1 MAKTICGAALVA
13 VLISACGGEGET
25 IPPPQ
30 APPPPPPVAAPTPP
44 EPTPAPPPEPPK
56 PSMLELQKQMA
67 KSGVAALN
75 AHEAAKFAEGFAP
88 DGVSITFGFGENK
101 GREAIASDI
110 QKFFDGFPDFKL
122 AESNI
127 YAKGDVVVIEWVM
140 NGTHKGEFMGVKPTN
155 KPVGIRGATVA
166 WLTSDGLVKQEHRYM
181 DGSTLM
187 AQLGQIKGPT
197 RPVPAL
203 PSGDPTWHVAKGT
216 PDEDKQ
222 SDIVK
227 GMYAAFEK
235 KSESDFLGPMADN
248 ATWADL
254 AMPKDMS
261 GKAEAKK
268 MFQSF
273 TKAFPDGKIVV
284 DNIFSVEEFTI
295 AESTMT
301 GTQTGP
307 LGPLKATKKPVNL
320 HALDVMTIKD
330 GKIQAGTGYSNSVEM
345 LAQTGM
351 LPKPKAAKTDAKA
364 EGEKKPADKAEKTD
378 KAAAP
383 KADKPVEKPAPKE
396 APKGDAPKDKD
407 KK

>member
-1 MAKTICGAALVA
+1 MAMAKTICGAALVA

-30 APPPPPPVAAPTPP
+30 APPPPPPPVAAPAPP
-44 EPTPAPPPEPPK
+44 EPAPAPAPEPPK

-67 KSGVAALN
+67 KSGMAALN

-88 DGVSITFGFGENK
+88 DGVSITYGFGENK

-127 YAKGDVVVIEWVM
+127 YAKGEIVVIEWVM
-140 NGTHKGEFMGVKPTN
+140 NGTHKGEFMGIKPTN
-155 KPVGIRGATVA
+155 KAVGLRGATVA
-166 WLTSDGLVKQEHRYM
+166 WLGSDGLVKQEHRYM

-187 AQLGQIKGPT
+187 AQLGQNKAPA
-197 RPVPAL
+197 RPVPTL
-203 PSGDPTWHVAKGT
+203 PSGDATWHVAKGT
-216 PDEDKQ
+216 PEEDKQ

-254 AMPKDMS
+254 TMPKDMT
-261 GKAEAKK
+261 GKAEGKK

-273 TKAFPDGKIVV
+273 TKAFPDGKIGV
-284 DNIFSVEEFTI
+284 DTIFSVDEFTV
-295 AESTMT
+295 AETTMS
-301 GTQTGP
+301 GTQNGP
-307 LGPLKATKKPVNL
+307 LGPLKASKKPVNL
-320 HALDVMTIKD
+320 HGLDVMTIKD
-330 GKIQAGTGYSNSVEM
+330 GKIQAGTGYANSVEL
-345 LAQTGM
+345 LAQTGI
-351 LPKPKAAKTDAKA
+351 LPKPKAAKTDAK
-364 EGEKKPADKAEKTD
+364 PEKTD

-383 KADKPVEKPAPKE
+383 KTDKPVEKPTPKE